1 MTQPLHSVKPESND
15 RTSLRKKMI
24 AKRREIDINDR
35 TQWDEKISAHLLSWF
50 NTEHHHRSHIGVY
63 SPIKGEP
70 NLSAAYQVMH
80 HLGIQLALPIVIEKG
95 QALQFSSWSP
105 ADKMKMDE
113 YGIPIPVDLRFIAPE
128 IVLVPC
134 VGFNHQAYR
143 LGYGGGF
150 YDRSLALSP
159 RPLAIGI
166 AYQNLLLDFNAGPF
180 DIPMDVL
187 ITEEGVFSKF

>member
-35 TQWDEKISAHLLSWF
+35 TQWDEKISAHLLSWL
-50 NTEHHHRSHIGVY
+50 NTEHQHRAHIGVY

-70 NLSAAYQVMH
+70 NLSTAYQVMH